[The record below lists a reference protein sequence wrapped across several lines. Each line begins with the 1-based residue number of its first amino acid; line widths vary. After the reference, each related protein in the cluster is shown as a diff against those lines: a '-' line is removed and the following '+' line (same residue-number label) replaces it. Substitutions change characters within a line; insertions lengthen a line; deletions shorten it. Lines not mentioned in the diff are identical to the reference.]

1 MSGLMKMLG
10 ALLFACSVSFA
21 QEASV
26 GVMVPFTLTGG
37 ILRTDGL
44 GNRDANG
51 GDFSP
56 AFRGLFYPSWKLGP
70 TWFTYTAIQVSHS
83 PSSYYGS
90 SDATSSVQLRVLQGF
105 LGGTWTMHGITAAV
119 KAGQLASAFGSFP
132 LRYDDTVNPLLDQPL
147 SYRSVLRIRP
157 DQLPCGVTDLARQW
171 RNYSG
176 GALPA
181 VRLRCGGDRT
191 SSQGMIPITLYGLPG
206 VEAGFSSHKVDA
218 RIQLTNSSPAN
229 PQNLLSENQYLQW
242 AAGAGY
248 SIRQGFRVG
257 FSAFRG
263 PYLNNSVTERLPAG
277 EDVRSYPA
285 TGIGAEVQW
294 ARGRWS
300 LESEWQRFQ
309 FNYPRFI
316 VSPAVSFGYAEA
328 KVILNPRFFAA
339 ARLGYEKYHPVEDER
354 IRSDEFLA
362 GRRAYELALG
372 YRPNRWQLI
381 KVGYQRLRIEGD
393 SGVYD
398 NIVGV
403 QLVTS
408 IQSIAKSFR

>member
-1 MSGLMKMLG
+1 MLA
-10 ALLFACSVSFA
+10 ALLLVSSPSFA

-26 GVMVPFTLTGG
+26 GVAVPFTVTGG
-37 ILRTDGL
+37 ILRTEGL
-44 GNRDANG
+44 GTRDATG
-51 GDFSP
+51 GDVSP
-56 AFRGLFYPSWKLGP
+56 SFRGLFYPSWKLGSK
-70 TWFTYTAIQVSHS
+70 WFTYSAIEVSHR
-83 PSSYYGS
+83 PSSYYAS

-105 LGGTWTMHGITAAV
+105 LGRTWTAQGITATV
-119 KAGQLASAFGSFP
+119 KGGQLASAFGSFP
-132 LRYDDTVNPLLDQPL
+132 LRYDDTANPLLDQPL

-181 VRLRCGGDRT
+181 VHLRCGGDRT
-191 SSQGMIPITLYGLPG
+191 SSQGIIPLTLYGLPG
-206 VEAGFSSHKVDA
+206 AEVGFSLHKVDA

-229 PQNLLSENQYLQW
+229 PRNLLSDSQHLQW

-263 PYLNNSVTERLPAG
+263 PYLNDSVAERLPEG
-277 EDVRSYPA
+277 ENVRLYPA

-300 LESEWQRFQ
+300 VEGEWQRLQ

-316 VSPAVSFGYAEA
+316 VSPAVSFGYVEA

-339 ARLGYEKYHPVEDER
+339 ARVGYEKYHEVEDER
-354 IRSDEFLA
+354 VRSDAFLN
-362 GRRAYELALG
+362 GRRAYEFAVG

-398 NIVGV
+398 NVVGV